1 MVATPRIKLLIA
13 DDMDELRSNVRRM
26 LNNQENIK
34 IVGEARNG
42 KETIEKVKELQPHIV
57 LMDIN
62 MPELDGLKAAEMI
75 TKDFPNVQTVIM
87 SIQSEQEYF
96 RRAMKAGAK
105 DFLVKPFSTN
115 DLVETIQN
123 VFNSWIKDRPELL
136 HEDQKAEIISFFAT
150 KGGVGRTT
158 LAVNLAVNLA
168 FRNKQVLLVDAS
180 LQFGDV
186 AITLNQPIKRS
197 ISNLVESEEIT
208 IGEIEKN
215 LVKHE
220 SGLDLLL
227 APKEPAL
234 AEAVKVDHLI
244 KIIDQARHSYHYI
257 IFDLP
262 PSITEKELAILDKS
276 DLVLL
281 VATLEISSL
290 KNTKLCLKTFTDINF
305 DMSKIKLIL
314 NKEIPNVGIGKA
326 DLEAGLSIPVYAT
339 VPMESEIAQRSLN
352 HGEAFVAKAPGSA
365 IAKSI
370 IGMADR
376 IVGPKEGV
384 SNETG
389 KSAIL
394 KIKDLL
400 FGS

>member
-1 MVATPRIKLLIA
+1 MASNQRIKLLIA

-26 LNNQENIK
+26 LNNQDNIK

-42 KETIEKVKELQPHIV
+42 RETIELVKELQPHIV

-62 MPELDGLKAAEMI
+62 MPEIDGLRATEILA
-75 TKDFPNVQTVIM
+75 KDQPNVQTVIM

-115 DLVETIQN
+115 DLVDTIQN
-123 VFNSWIKDRPELL
+123 VYNRWIKDRPELFVN
-136 HEDQKAEIISFFAT
+136 EQKAEIITFFST

-168 FRNKQVLLVDAS
+168 SRGKQVLLIDAS

-186 AITLNQPIKRS
+186 AITLNQPVKKS
-197 ISNLVESEEIT
+197 IANLIEVDELNIA
-208 IGEIEKN
+208 EIEKN
-215 LVKHE
+215 VVKHE
-220 SGLDLLL
+220 SGLDMLL
-227 APKEPAL
+227 APKEPAM
-234 AEAVKVDHLI
+234 AEAI
-244 KIIDQARHSYHYI
+244 KTELLSAIIELAKSSYQYI
-257 IFDLP
+257 VFDLP
-262 PSITEKELAILDKS
+262 PSITEKELTILEKS

-290 KNTKLCLKTFTDINF
+290 KNTKICLKTFSDINF

-314 NKEIPNVGIGKA
+314 NKEIPNVGIGKQ
-326 DLEAGLSIPVYAT
+326 DLEAGLAIPVYAT

-352 HGEAFVAKAPGSA
+352 HGEAFVLKAPNSA

-376 IVGPKEGV
+376 IVGPKD
-384 SNETG
+384 SDRAETG

>member
-1 MVATPRIKLLIA
+1 MTSTTPRIKLVIA

-26 LNNQENIK
+26 LNNQDNIR
-34 IVGEARNG
+34 IIGEARNG
-42 KETIEKVKELQPHIV
+42 QETIDLVKELQPHVV

-62 MPELDGLKAAEMI
+62 MPEIDGLKATEILA
-75 TKDFPNVQTVIM
+75 KDYPNVQTVIM

-105 DFLVKPFSTN
+105 DYLVKPFSTN
-115 DLVETIQN
+115 DLVDTVQN
-123 VFNSWIKDRPELL
+123 VFNKWVKDRPELIAN
-136 HEDQKAEIISFFAT
+136 ETKAEILSFFST

-168 FRNKQVLLVDAS
+168 SRGKKVLLIDAS

-186 AITLNQPIKRS
+186 AITLNQPAKRTIHNVVEANEEINLS
-197 ISNLVESEEIT
+197 LVE
-208 IGEIEKN
+208 KN
-215 LVKHE
+215 IIRHE
-220 SGLDLLL
+220 SGLELLL
-227 APKEPAL
+227 APKEPAF
-234 AEAVKVDHLI
+234 AEAIKSEHLL
-244 KIIDQARHSYHYI
+244 KIIDAVRSVYQYI

-262 PSITEKELAILDKS
+262 PNITEKELAILDRS

-290 KNTKLCLKTFTDINF
+290 KNTKICLKTFTDISF

-314 NKEIPNVGIGKA
+314 NKEIPNVGIGKQ
-326 DLEAGLSIPVYAT
+326 DLEAGLAIPVYAT

-352 HGEAFVAKAPGSA
+352 QGEAFVLKSPGSA
-365 IAKSI
+365 ISKSI

-376 IVGPKEGV
+376 IVGPKKPV
-384 SNETG
+384 ETG
-389 KSAIL
+389 KSAML

>member
-1 MVATPRIKLLIA
+1 LVAAPRIKLLIA

-75 TKDFPNVQTVIM
+75 TKDYPNVQTVIM

-168 FRNKQVLLVDAS
+168 SRNKQVLLVDSS

-197 ISNLVESEEIT
+197 ISNLVEAEEIT

-215 LVKHE
+215 LVRHE

-290 KNTKLCLKTFTDINF
+290 KNTKLCLKTFNDINF
-305 DMSKIKLIL
+305 DMGKIKLIL

-326 DLEAGLSIPVYAT
+326 DLEAGLAIPVYAT